1 MKTLSE
7 LKDFYSTELLTTKS
21 RVSVIDIHK
30 EVEGLSYSL
39 FELLV
44 NKYIAE
50 NRYHDTQATL
60 DGIYTLAYYP
70 KGDGLVAS
78 PYKESHDIADH
89 PQVGVAKVNFQRNS
103 HYVNPYRTIE
113 EWFEHADYLTSLHRS
128 LRAFSPN
135 KLDLEA
141 IKNRPPMLLMDSK
154 EIPNPKKITFL

>member
-1 MKTLSE
+1 MKTISE
-7 LKDFYSTELLTTKS
+7 IKDFYSTELLTTKS
-21 RVSVIDIHK
+21 VVSVIDMHK

-39 FELLV
+39 FELLL

-50 NRYHDTQATL
+50 NRYHDSCVTL

-70 KGDGLVAS
+70 KGAGLVAS
-78 PYKESHDIADH
+78 PYKESQDIADH
-89 PQVGVAKVNFQRNS
+89 PQVGVAKVNFQSNAN
-103 HYVNPYRTIE
+103 YVNPFRTIE
-113 EWFEHADYLTSLHRS
+113 EWFDHAEYLSSLHRS
-128 LRAFSPN
+128 LRAFNPS